1 MFIIGHWRTGTTL
14 LHELLSLDERHVYPT
29 YLHCFAPDYF
39 LIFRSWVLFFAK
51 NIMGSKRP
59 MDQMKTG
66 WDLPQEDEFGLMAR
80 GVPSPYWNIA
90 FPKNLEI
97 NKEYL
102 TLENV
107 PSKELKKWKKG
118 FLNFLRSI
126 SFKNSKRLIL
136 KSPTHS
142 FKIKFLLE
150 LFPDAKFIHIIRNP
164 YEVFPSTIKLWK
176 SLQEISGYQKRNEVD
191 LNEYVFKNFNL
202 LYEKIEEGRSYLKS
216 NQFIEIK
223 YEDLIQDPIEGM
235 ENIYNILELG
245 EFDSVKNKIKKDW
258 EARKGYKVNRFKISP
273 EVSNEIT
280 KRWGR
285 VIDRYGYTPPLESA
299 SNY

>member
-1 MFIIGHWRTGTTL
+1 
-14 LHELLSLDERHVYPT
+14 
-29 YLHCFAPDYF
+29 
-39 LIFRSWVLFFAK
+39 
-51 NIMGSKRP
+51 MGSKRP